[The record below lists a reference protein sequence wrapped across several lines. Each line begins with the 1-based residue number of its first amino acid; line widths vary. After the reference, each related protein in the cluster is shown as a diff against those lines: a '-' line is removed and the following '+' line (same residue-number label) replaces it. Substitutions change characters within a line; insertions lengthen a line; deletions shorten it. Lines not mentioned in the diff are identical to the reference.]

1 MINYLNIETLIGVNY
16 GENMINDDIKNAVD
30 VVQRAQRNYDRTKSI
45 PQKDLDTMIYAAE
58 HSPSKQN
65 ETHYQL
71 NVYTNDTIEKLYR
84 TTKEFTVWSPEDLK
98 EVFDDKDEKNL
109 IRKESHTVYNSQ
121 VYGSALFVYFL
132 TDDNL
137 RSGHHAISKLNNA
150 SQRSKDKLYEQQ
162 LYSIGVSTGQLIL
175 TAGLLGYKTGLC
187 SAFKGKLVKDICN
200 TKLIPK
206 LMVGIG
212 FENIGVDRQLATETL
227 NKELPEKY
235 RNGPDNNKWKFPSFD
250 KKIKVKINE

>member
-1 MINYLNIETLIGVNY
+1 MIENKTLEHLV
-16 GENMINDDIKNAVD
+16 EQSAWC
-30 VVQRAQRNYDRTKSI
+30 QRNWDLSKSI

-137 RSGHHAISKLNNA
+137 I
-150 SQRSKDKLYEQQ
+150 
-162 LYSIGVSTGQLIL
+162 
-175 TAGLLGYKTGLC
+175 
-187 SAFKGKLVKDICN
+187 
-200 TKLIPK
+200 
-206 LMVGIG
+206 
-212 FENIGVDRQLATETL
+212 
-227 NKELPEKY
+227 
-235 RNGPDNNKWKFPSFD
+235 RNSF
-250 KKIKVKINE
+250 

>member
-1 MINYLNIETLIGVNY
+1 MLNDNIL
-16 GENMINDDIKNAVD
+16 KAVD
-30 VVQRAQRNYDRTKSI
+30 VVQRAQRNYDRSRSI
-45 PQKDLDTMIYAAE
+45 PQKDLDTLIYAAE

-84 TTKEFTVWSPEDLK
+84 TTKEFTLWTSWEDLK
-98 EVFDDKDEKNL
+98 DVFDDINEGQLK
-109 IRKESHTVYNSQ
+109 RKESHTVYNSQ

-132 TDDNL
+132 ADGNL
-137 RSGHHAISKLNNA
+137 RSGHHAVSKLDNA
-150 SQRSKDKLYEQQ
+150 SQRSKNKLYEHQ

-175 TAGLLGYKTGLC
+175 TAGLLGYRTGLC
-187 SAFKGKLVKDICN
+187 SAFKGNQVRDICK
-200 TKLIPK
+200 TELTPK

-212 FENIGVDRQLATETL
+212 FENIGVDRRLAEETL

-235 RNGPDNNKWKFPSFD
+235 RTGPDNEKWRFPSFN
-250 KKIKVKINE
+250 KKIDVKINDV